1 MAVDNTVW
9 RLPYTGEQI
18 QLAQEHLIPIVGENG
33 NWWRWDIDS
42 ASWDDTGVS
51 ANGAEGDMK
60 AVMYDPQGKKQDMFA
75 YTDSVA
81 STKMPRAGG
90 AFTGVVSGVSPTS
103 GSTGGFRNIYFG
115 SSAPASTTGANG
127 DVFILME

>member
-1 MAVDNTVW
+1 MSVKCILQGQKQEVPEVTLESLGAASATDLTSHVSDKNNPHGVT
-9 RLPYTGEQI
+9 TAQI
-18 QLAQEHLIPIVGENG
+18 
-33 NWWRWDIDS
+33 
-42 ASWDDTGVS
+42 
-51 ANGAEGDMK
+51 GA
-60 AVMYDPQGKKQDMFA
+60 
-75 YTDSVA
+75 
-81 STKMPRAGG
+81 MPRAGG